1 MRKKVVIAIAALLT
15 GALML
20 PATSRQL
27 MVAGGLDRATPVSA
41 AMAMVAAMAMAVP
54 SPMRVMATGVAMDS
68 TVGTRGPA
76 ATCMPIAIV
85 RTAASGPFAGDPR
98 HSSLS

>member
-1 MRKKVVIAIAALLT
+1 MIQKHPRHL
-15 GALML
+15 LML
-20 PATSRQL
+20 F
-27 MVAGGLDRATPVSA
+27 
-41 AMAMVAAMAMAVP
+41 AAMAMAVP
-54 SPMRVMATGVAMDS
+54 LPMGVMATGAAMDS

-76 ATCMPIAIV
+76 ATCMSIAIL